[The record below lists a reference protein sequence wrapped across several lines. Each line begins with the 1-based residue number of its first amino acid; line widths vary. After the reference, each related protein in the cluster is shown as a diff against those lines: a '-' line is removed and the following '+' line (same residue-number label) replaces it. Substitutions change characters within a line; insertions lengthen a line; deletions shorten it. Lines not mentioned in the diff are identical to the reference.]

1 MMLRQIGLMVLV
13 VTVLASAV
21 AVIDATHL
29 NRKTFVKLQE
39 LQKQRDE
46 MEIQWGKLQLEQG
59 AWTTHGRVEQL
70 ASKELDMI
78 MPPSQSVVIV
88 QP

>member
-1 MMLRQIGLMVLV
+1 MLRQIWLMVLV
-13 VTVLASAV
+13 AAVLGSAV

-29 NRKTFVKLQE
+29 SRKTFVKLQE

-70 ASKELDMI
+70 ARKELDMVT
-78 MPPSQSVVIV
+78 PPSQTVVVV